1 MARIFNTKSGKKLV
15 FLNPSEK
22 GKRFARQLKSGK
34 DQKGNTLSDTAKAWR
49 SGYLAARQDSA
60 KAYKASLKKR

>member
-1 MARIFNTKSGKKLV
+1 MARIFKTKSGKKFV

-22 GKRFARQLKSGK
+22 GKRFSRQLRSGK
-34 DQKGNTLSDTAKAWR
+34 DQNGKALSDTAKAWR

-60 KAYKASLKKR
+60 KAYNAKHKK